1 MFGGK
6 VRPQERIRASRKVTI
21 DARMEGECGQVVEP
35 RAPGHLTPVMDS
47 VLRRQTCEGGVGGV
61 RRSSCKRSIDE
72 VVVEIGGNRQSCE
85 PSTILLFKLV
95 LEVIFGARGC
105 CQ

>member
-61 RRSSCKRSIDE
+61 RRSML
-72 VVVEIGGNRQSCE
+72 QM
-85 PSTILLFKLV
+85 
-95 LEVIFGARGC
+95 
-105 CQ
+105 QY